1 MGPGYGRGRGLGLG
15 RGPGLGMGL
24 GRGRGWFSVGY
35 GAMDTELLGSVRSSL
50 EERKEILRA
59 ELARTAALLAGA
71 DSSEADQ
78 GKGNDKK

>member
-1 MGPGYGRGRGLGLG
+1 
-15 RGPGLGMGL
+15 
-24 GRGRGWFSVGY
+24 
-35 GAMDTELLGSVRSSL
+35 MDTELLGSVRSSL